1 MTKQKFPR
9 GVQQEWFEGDLCG
22 TQTEQSWKRRADT
35 QRAAPAS
42 GADHVPRGQGVCWY
56 KGLWEPPAPTSLP
69 GWWLS
74 VDLKANIWVTWLE
87 AGHTPICLP
96 VPCLKAGWRLWLGSR
111 VGELVV
117 TADTPP
123 LCTPPPHSFI
133 TTTCLSFCLC
143 PQFMKSF
150 LLRCLLP
157 LRRNSRSHTEV
168 IAAAHSAVR
177 KRSRDPPKITERDP
191 QCRVWR
197 LVQCSVY

>member
-123 LCTPPPHSFI
+123 LCTPPPIHS
-133 TTTCLSFCLC
+133 SQPPAC
-143 PQFMKSF
+143 PFASVHSLWRAF
-150 LLRCLLP
+150 
-157 LRRNSRSHTEV
+157 S
-168 IAAAHSAVR
+168 SAVSFHYAETPGATQR
-177 KRSRDPPKITERDP
+177 
-191 QCRVWR
+191 W
-197 LVQCSVY
+197 